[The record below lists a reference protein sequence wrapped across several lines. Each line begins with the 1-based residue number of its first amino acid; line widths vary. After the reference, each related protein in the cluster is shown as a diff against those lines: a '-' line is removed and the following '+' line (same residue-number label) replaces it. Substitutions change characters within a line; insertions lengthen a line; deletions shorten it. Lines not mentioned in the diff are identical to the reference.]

1 MNFIEVDMGEPA
13 VIKVSDIVEGNLCV
27 STDDG
32 QRVHDAIAE
41 QLRAG
46 RAAIVSFAGIE
57 TLISAFLNAA
67 IGQLYDEFS
76 EEDIRKFLSVTDMS
90 QEDLGLLK
98 RVVDNAKVYFQNREK
113 LDSAWKG
120 EVGDEE

>member
-1 MNFIEVDMGEPA
+1 
-13 VIKVSDIVEGNLCV
+13 
-27 STDDG
+27 
-32 QRVHDAIAE
+32 
-41 QLRAG
+41 
-46 RAAIVSFAGIE
+46 
-57 TLISAFLNAA
+57 
-67 IGQLYDEFS
+67 
-76 EEDIRKFLSVTDMS
+76 MS

>member
-1 MNFIEVDMGEPA
+1 MGEPA

-67 IGQLYDEFS
+67 ISQLYDEFS
-76 EEDIRKFLSVTDMS
+76 EEDIRKFCRSPI
-90 QEDLGLLK
+90 
-98 RVVDNAKVYFQNREK
+98 
-113 LDSAWKG
+113 
-120 EVGDEE
+120 